1 MLEARRKNS
10 IFFGLLIML
19 PLVAFSLYRWY
30 ERNKQPLPVYGG
42 VGKNKLGK
50 DVEHVILSFS
60 FINQQNKKAKTCKK
74 GNLLSRKFV
83 ENRACFCFKW
93 EYGGR
98 AAVKFLVN

>member
-60 FINQQNKKAKTCKK
+60 FINQQNKKIH
-74 GNLLSRKFV
+74 
-83 ENRACFCFKW
+83 
-93 EYGGR
+93 
-98 AAVKFLVN
+98 